1 MTSVLMAEK
10 STKEAHVCIAYVMCL
25 LSNLLPRQKE
35 MADAIPYLSI
45 YLGHDGLNETAKYLK
60 FSNELFPEAIDAFGD
75 FMNGL
80 LPEVDHEA

>member
-1 MTSVLMAEK
+1 MFAFKSFAQAERNGR
-10 STKEAHVCIAYVMCL
+10 HL
-25 LSNLLPRQKE
+25 D
-35 MADAIPYLSI
+35 DAIPYLSI